1 MSQPEP
7 QGLYQARL
15 RHFRESDAASFR
27 QAGPIAGSKIPLIMM
42 VLKVMVFN
50 YPSAID
56 LGLTTADSTGGP
68 EFASSSL
75 FPFLVA
81 GFLDYAL
88 VIAISSTLS
97 VTVGWLVPDSFMANI
112 LNGYAQQTCYCIA
125 LLYRLR
131 IAGTRPVLK
140 ALRSSYRQVLG
151 SIKIL
156 LVALRMWPAIAWY
169 IAIDRILGPNAR
181 RRMGILVLQMVISL
195 YTGFWDDTA
204 EQLTKVLEDGEEKSK
219 WSAAKNG
226 TLGWKGIT
234 IEAFKNTV
242 TYVPIELFVAS
253 VPALLL
259 LAQAGGVP
267 RTIPWLGSLPV
278 ERWAKAIEE
287 RWTLW
292 LGKLPGHY
300 PVDPA
305 EVERLNALYQRESQQ
320 QQQQQQE
327 SSSGVGKPPRFIRLL
342 GVEARLYEDTVHCS
356 LEWYGMEKTPKYKA
370 ISYAWG
376 SSKLEETI
384 ILDGKPT
391 KVTTSA
397 FSALMTVR
405 SEWRSRLFWVDA
417 LCINQ
422 LDPSDKAHDG
432 SLALSAIH
440 MLWTRITLHVEFG
453 GELET
458 ADIPAPVWASI
469 RRMLLATWFR
479 RTWVVQEVVLARG
492 ITPGDNTIIRYGDG
506 ALDWQTLSWF
516 IRNIRSSSA
525 IVSKLL
531 QGQTLAST
539 DTIMSTIRNLETI
552 QDFNTI
558 TFPGLKGISLTY
570 YMTRMFRT
578 RCDFQTKED
587 KDRVYDLLALPD
599 KRTMSPAVTAVD
611 YGGQT
616 DAELFT
622 KVAIH
627 TLEDERIRPQCK
639 IDFLAHAGLSLGSG
653 SCTSAGDLPSWVPNW
668 NLTSSSDGSA
678 PQPPYPFLG
687 LDGLRELTHGHMD
700 YLFCRYIADMKTYG
714 DINWGY
720 EFSPGNFHGEY
731 MGVLGK
737 RLINTR
743 KAFYR
748 AGIPPEF
755 INKENGS
762 SEMEPRFELILASNS
777 GTKPKLKVRGV
788 PAARIAHLAEDVFP
802 SPGSEREI
810 ILLPKARKEGQEE
823 PVENEMEEYLNPR
836 AFLPPLLAHTSLGD
850 LTRREVDLKHDLEIP
865 TRPMAL
871 APPVSTMLGYEHL
884 VRLYFGHKGGLYT
897 PVAAVEQ
904 PKLLRDILESHPTR
918 TSAFGPP
925 SPGTTQP
932 EEIQG
937 DEATEIV
944 SELIDLNKQVS
955 DMCGGKMFGV
965 TAGGKMG
972 IFPAGTRVDDAV
984 VVFWGSTVPFVLRKV
999 SPGVGNND
1007 NDNYQLVGACYVHGI
1022 MDGEALEG
1030 VEAGEGSD
1038 FVIV

>member
-1 MSQPEP
+1 
-7 QGLYQARL
+7 
-15 RHFRESDAASFR
+15 
-27 QAGPIAGSKIPLIMM
+27 
-42 VLKVMVFN
+42 
-50 YPSAID
+50 
-56 LGLTTADSTGGP
+56 
-68 EFASSSL
+68 
-75 FPFLVA
+75 
-81 GFLDYAL
+81 
-88 VIAISSTLS
+88 
-97 VTVGWLVPDSFMANI
+97 MA
-112 LNGYAQQTCYCIA
+112 
-125 LLYRLR
+125 
-131 IAGTRPVLK
+131 
-140 ALRSSYRQVLG
+140 
-151 SIKIL
+151 
-156 LVALRMWPAIAWY
+156 
-169 IAIDRILGPNAR
+169 
-181 RRMGILVLQMVISL
+181 
-195 YTGFWDDTA
+195 
-204 EQLTKVLEDGEEKSK
+204 
-219 WSAAKNG
+219 
-226 TLGWKGIT
+226 
-234 IEAFKNTV
+234 
-242 TYVPIELFVAS
+242 
-253 VPALLL
+253 
-259 LAQAGGVP
+259 
-267 RTIPWLGSLPV
+267 
-278 ERWAKAIEE
+278 
-287 RWTLW
+287 
-292 LGKLPGHY
+292 
-300 PVDPA
+300 
-305 EVERLNALYQRESQQ
+305 
-320 QQQQQQE
+320 
-327 SSSGVGKPPRFIRLL
+327 
-342 GVEARLYEDTVHCS
+342 
-356 LEWYGMEKTPKYKA
+356 
-370 ISYAWG
+370 
-376 SSKLEETI
+376 
-384 ILDGKPT
+384 
-391 KVTTSA
+391 
-397 FSALMTVR
+397 VR
-405 SEWRSRLFWVDA
+405 SEWRSRLFWLDA

-422 LDPSDKAHDG
+422 MDPSDKAQQVPLMSDIFHKAHKVIVWLGPSPDSDG

-469 RRMLLATWFR
+469 RRMLLAAWLR

-492 ITPGDNTIIRYGDG
+492 ITPGANTIIRYGDG
-506 ALDWQTLSWF
+506 SLDWQTLSWF
-516 IRNIRSSSA
+516 IRNIRSYPA
-525 IVSKLL
+525 IVTKLL
-531 QGQTLAST
+531 QEQTPAST

-552 QDFNTI
+552 HDFNTI

-587 KDRVYDLLALPD
+587 KDRIYGLLALPD
-599 KRTMSPAVTAVD
+599 KRTMSPAVSAVD

-627 TLEDERIRPQCK
+627 TLEDERIRPQCR

-720 EFSPGNFHGEY
+720 EFSPGTFHGEY

-762 SEMEPRFELILASNS
+762 SEMEPRFELILAGNS

-802 SPGSEREI
+802 NPGSEREI
-810 ILLPKARKEGQEE
+810 ILLPKARKEGQDE
-823 PVENEMEEYLNPR
+823 PVEMEEYLNPR
-836 AFLPPLLAHTSLGD
+836 AFLPPSWRTLAVTHGLAGYPPSETAFVFSRTIVGD
-850 LTRREVDLKHDLEIP
+850 LTRREVDLKHDLGIP
-865 TRPMAL
+865 ARPMAL

-904 PKLLRDILESHPTR
+904 PRSLRDILERHPTR

-937 DEATEIV
+937 DEAMEIV

-955 DMCGGKMFGV
+955 DMCGGRMFGV

-984 VVFWGSTVPFVLRKV
+984 VVFWGSTVPFVLRKA
-999 SPGVGNND
+999 SPSAGNND
-1007 NDNYQLVGACYVHGI
+1007 GDNYQLVGACYVHGI